1 MEKIEIFKNDL
12 EIVLQKIDGFLL
24 DSMVD
29 YLKDKI
35 NFEIIYT
42 EKAKNEIQEK
52 TYNNIMKLY
61 PKLTEETKNNIILY
75 IDSIYY
81 KTCKKGMEIAK
92 KQFEAEA
99 NAYYENL
106 AREEIKARKYS
117 QELENYRKQHKK
129 SWIQKLIDFI

>member
-42 EKAKNEIQEK
+42 EKAKNKIQEK

-61 PKLTEETKNNIILY
+61 PKLTEETKDNIFLY
-75 IDSIYY
+75 IDTIYY
-81 KTCKKGMEIAK
+81 KTCKKGIEIAK
-92 KQFEAEA
+92 KQFKAEA
-99 NAYYENL
+99 NAYFEKL
-106 AREEIKARKYS
+106 ARAEIEK
-117 QELENYRKQHKK
+117 RKQKEAEKQKETIKK
-129 SWIQKLIDFI
+129 TWIQKLIDFI

>member
-52 TYNNIMKLY
+52 AYNNIMKLY
-61 PKLTEETKNNIILY
+61 PKLTEETKDNIFLY
-75 IDSIYY
+75 IDTIYY
-81 KTCKKGMEIAK
+81 KTCKKGIEIAK
-92 KQFEAEA
+92 KQFKAESNAYFEKLARAEIEKRKQKEAEK
-99 NAYYENL
+99 
-106 AREEIKARKYS
+106 IKES
-117 QELENYRKQHKK
+117 HKK
-129 SWIQKLIDFI
+129 TWIQKLIDFI